1 MSERWHLSKAISLS
15 HLATTAAL
23 VLGAIILAAVVY
35 ITGIEKDVAVLQANQ
50 ENMQKQIMTI
60 QQDNKE
66 MFAKIDAKLD
76 QMINII
82 HKYQI
87 STN

>member
-1 MSERWHLSKAISLS
+1 MSEKWHLSKAISLS

-23 VLGAIILAAVVY
+23 VLGAIIYV
-35 ITGIEKDVAVLQANQ
+35 TGIEKDVAVLQAEHQ
-50 ENMQKQIMTI
+50 NMKQQIITI

>member
-1 MSERWHLSKAISLS
+1 MSERWHLSKAISIS
-15 HLATTAAL
+15 HLATTGAL
-23 VLGAIILAAVVY
+23 VLGAIIYV
-35 ITGIEKDVAVLQANQ
+35 TGIEKDVAVLQANQ
-50 ENMQKQIMTI
+50 ENMQQQIMTI

-87 STN
+87 NTN

>member
-1 MSERWHLSKAISLS
+1 MSEKWHLSKAISLS
-15 HLATTAAL
+15 HLATTGAL
-23 VLGAIILAAVVY
+23 VLAAIIY

-50 ENMQKQIMTI
+50 ANMQQQIMTI

>member
-23 VLGAIILAAVVY
+23 VLGAIIYV
-35 ITGIEKDVAVLQANQ
+35 TGIEKDVAVLQANQ

-76 QMINII
+76 QMKNII
-82 HKYQI
+82 HKHQI
-87 STN
+87 NTN

>member
-1 MSERWHLSKAISLS
+1 MSERWHLSKAISIS

-23 VLGAIILAAVVY
+23 VLGAIIYV
-35 ITGIEKDVAVLQANQ
+35 TGIEKDVAVLQANQ

>member
-1 MSERWHLSKAISLS
+1 MSEKWHLSKAISIS
-15 HLATTAAL
+15 HLATTA
-23 VLGAIILAAVVY
+23 AIILAAVVY

-50 ENMQKQIMTI
+50 ENMQQQIMTI

-87 STN
+87 NTN

>member
-23 VLGAIILAAVVY
+23 VLGAVIYV
-35 ITGIEKDVAVLQANQ
+35 TGIEKDVAVLQANQ

-87 STN
+87 NTN

>member
-23 VLGAIILAAVVY
+23 VLAAIVY

-50 ENMQKQIMTI
+50 ANIQQQIMTI

-87 STN
+87 NTN

>member
-1 MSERWHLSKAISLS
+1 MSEKWHLSKAISLS

-23 VLGAIILAAVVY
+23 VLGAIIYV
-35 ITGIEKDVAVLQANQ
+35 TGIEKDVAVLQANQ

>member
-1 MSERWHLSKAISLS
+1 MSEKWHLSKAISLS

-23 VLGAIILAAVVY
+23 VLGAVIYV
-35 ITGIEKDVAVLQANQ
+35 TGIEKDVAVLQANQ

-66 MFAKIDAKLD
+66 MFANIDAKLD

>member
-1 MSERWHLSKAISLS
+1 MSERWHLSKAISIS
-15 HLATTAAL
+15 HLATTA
-23 VLGAIILAAVVY
+23 AIILAAVVY

-50 ENMQKQIMTI
+50 ENMQQQIMTI

>member
-1 MSERWHLSKAISLS
+1 MSERWHLSKAISIS
-15 HLATTAAL
+15 HLATTEAL
-23 VLGAIILAAVVY
+23 VLAAIIYV
-35 ITGIEKDVAVLQANQ
+35 TGIEKDVAVLQANQ
-50 ENMQKQIMTI
+50 ANMQQQIMTI

-87 STN
+87 NTN

>member
-1 MSERWHLSKAISLS
+1 MSERWHLSKAISIS
-15 HLATTAAL
+15 HLATTA
-23 VLGAIILAAVVY
+23 AIILAAVVY

-50 ENMQKQIMTI
+50 ANMQKQIMTI

>member
-15 HLATTAAL
+15 HLATTATL
-23 VLGAIILAAVVY
+23 VLGAIIYV
-35 ITGIEKDVAVLQANQ
+35 TGIEKDVAVLQANQ
-50 ENMQKQIMTI
+50 ANMQKQIMTI

>member
-23 VLGAIILAAVVY
+23 VLGAIIYV
-35 ITGIEKDVAVLQANQ
+35 TGIEKDVAVLQANQ
-50 ENMQKQIMTI
+50 DNMQKQIMTI

-87 STN
+87 NTN

>member
-23 VLGAIILAAVVY
+23 VLGAIIYV
-35 ITGIEKDVAVLQANQ
+35 TGIEKDVAVLQANQ

>member
-23 VLGAIILAAVVY
+23 VLGAIIYV
-35 ITGIEKDVAVLQANQ
+35 TGIEKDVAVLQANQ
-50 ENMQKQIMTI
+50 ENMQQQIMTI

>member
-23 VLGAIILAAVVY
+23 VLGAIIYV
-35 ITGIEKDVAVLQANQ
+35 TGIEKDVAVLQANQ
-50 ENMQKQIMTI
+50 ANIQKQIMVI

-66 MFAKIDAKLD
+66 MFAKIDSKLD
-76 QMINII
+76 QMIDII
-82 HKYQI
+82 HSYQ
-87 STN
+87 TNKRNQ

>member
-23 VLGAIILAAVVY
+23 VLGAIIYV
-35 ITGIEKDVAVLQANQ
+35 TGIEKDVAVLKANQ

>member
-23 VLGAIILAAVVY
+23 VLGAIIYV
-35 ITGIEKDVAVLQANQ
+35 TGIEKDVAVLQAEHQ
-50 ENMQKQIMTI
+50 NMKKQIMMI

-66 MFAKIDAKLD
+66 MFSKIDAKLD

-82 HKYQI
+82 HKYQ
-87 STN
+87 TNK

>member
-23 VLGAIILAAVVY
+23 VLGAMIYV
-35 ITGIEKDVAVLQANQ
+35 TGIEKDVAVLQANQ
-50 ENMQKQIMTI
+50 ENMQQQIMTI

>member
-1 MSERWHLSKAISLS
+1 MSERWHLSKAISIS
-15 HLATTAAL
+15 HLATTA
-23 VLGAIILAAVVY
+23 AIILAAVVY

-50 ENMQKQIMTI
+50 ANMQQQIITI

>member
-1 MSERWHLSKAISLS
+1 MSERWHLSKAISIS

-23 VLGAIILAAVVY
+23 VLGAIIYV
-35 ITGIEKDVAVLQANQ
+35 TGIEKDVAVLQANQ

-87 STN
+87 NTN

>member
-1 MSERWHLSKAISLS
+1 MSERWHLSKAISIS
-15 HLATTAAL
+15 HLATTA
-23 VLGAIILAAVVY
+23 AIILAAVVY

-50 ENMQKQIMTI
+50 ENMQQQIMTI

-66 MFAKIDAKLD
+66 MFSKIDAKLD

>member
-1 MSERWHLSKAISLS
+1 MSEKWHLSKAISLS

-23 VLGAIILAAVVY
+23 VLGAIIYV
-35 ITGIEKDVAVLQANQ
+35 TGIEKDVAVLQANQ
-50 ENMQKQIMTI
+50 ENMQQQIMTI